1 MTFDYTM
8 DGTSTSGA
16 PSAGYIILNNSTQSS
31 ATAMHVDDADDDG
44 NSLDAFF
51 TAMSTVTSST
61 KGLVR
66 LTKKS
71 DSSAFLVFEITG
83 VTDVSSSYWQL
94 TISNLAYSGTAPFS
108 DADDVLISFVMNGD
122 KGDTGATGATGAA
135 GADGADGAD
144 GARATELQEPQVLR
158 VRRVHKVH
166 RVFKDQGPRVLLV
179 TPEPPEPQEPQER
192 PALKVRRELPERR
205 VLQVT
210 LVA

>member
-1 MTFDYTM
+1 MPQALKVRQVATGATGAAGNFGGVTFDYTM

-16 PSAGYIILNNSTQSS
+16 PSAGKVILNNSTQSS

-83 VTDVSSSYWQL
+83 VTDVSSSL
-94 TISNLAYSGTAPFS
+94 LA
-108 DADDVLISFVMNGD
+108 ADDL
-122 KGDTGATGATGAA
+122 
-135 GADGADGAD
+135 
-144 GARATELQEPQVLR
+144 
-158 VRRVHKVH
+158 
-166 RVFKDQGPRVLLV
+166 
-179 TPEPPEPQEPQER
+179 
-192 PALKVRRELPERR
+192 
-205 VLQVT
+205 
-210 LVA
+210 